1 MFHHRCLRGSLT
13 YLWLLMT
20 FRNTLIS
27 ISWCIATFSC
37 WYFINCCMAL
47 VIMTMETSVKIYFE
61 IDELKSDKQLRLRQR
76 CFPVNFAKFLR
87 TLFLQNTS
95 WRLLLVLQK
104 LWMVTWVRCVRQKLT
119 FSHGKKVSKLWKVY
133 FFSEDG
139 RKV

>member
-47 VIMTMETSVKIYFE
+47 VIMTMKTSVKIYFE

-76 CFPVNFAKFLR
+76 CFSVNFAKFLR

-95 WRLLLVLQK
+95 GRLLLGYCYRDTSEVYSALFSAFLYIFFLFLWTFPLCK
-104 LWMVTWVRCVRQKLT
+104 LCW
-119 FSHGKKVSKLWKVY
+119 G
-133 FFSEDG
+133 
-139 RKV
+139 

>member
-47 VIMTMETSVKIYFE
+47 VIMTMKTSVKIYFE

-95 WRLLLVLQK
+95 GRLLLGYCCRD
-104 LWMVTWVRCVRQKLT
+104 T
-119 FSHGKKVSKLWKVY
+119 SEVY
-133 FFSEDG
+133 SAFFSAFLYIFFLFLWTFPLCKLCWG
-139 RKV
+139 